1 MKLQVMIFNIAQP
14 YLKVKMIDKQTLVN
28 IIIAQLTSEL
38 SQAQKAA
45 NDAHAAA
52 VDDQSVAETQY
63 DTLAIEAGY
72 LAEGQSK
79 RVTEFQQAIAAYEDL
94 VSHDFNENNQIA
106 LTALVQL
113 SADVDENH
121 YFFIAPAAGG
131 FRCQVN
137 QDKVCVNITVITP
150 SSPMAL
156 ALIGKQ
162 QDDDIEI
169 MLGNNKLTDYIAK
182 VC

>member
-1 MKLQVMIFNIAQP
+1 MFNKKQLIDVVIAALTQELQQA
-14 YLKVKMIDKQTLVN
+14 ID
-28 IIIAQLTSEL
+28 
-38 SQAQKAA
+38 AA

-79 RVTEFQQAIAAYEDL
+79 RVTEFQLAIDAYQALNL
-94 VSHDFNENNQIA
+94 VGFDENSTVA
-106 LTALVQL
+106 LGALVQL
-113 SADVDENH
+113 AADSKTNH
-121 YFFIAPAAGG
+121 WFFIGPAAGG
-131 FRCQVN
+131 FRCQLTE
-137 QDKVCVNITVITP
+137 QNITVITP
-150 SSPMAL
+150 QSPMGQ

-169 MLGNNKLTDYIAK
+169 ILGKNKLEDYILK
-182 VC
+182 TI